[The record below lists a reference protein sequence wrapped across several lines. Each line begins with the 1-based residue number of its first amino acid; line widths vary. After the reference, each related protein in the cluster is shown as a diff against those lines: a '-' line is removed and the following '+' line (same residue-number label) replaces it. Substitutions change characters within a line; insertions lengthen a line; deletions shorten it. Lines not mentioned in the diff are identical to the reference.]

1 MQVNDYLGD
10 SFDKSFVIWFKKKTI
25 NFSDYPDLDNWGD
38 WVSNNGKTWILK
50 NPSKELFSNLASFEE
65 LFLKETNLDSTQVDF
80 NEQPYPKR

>member
-38 WVSNNGKTWILK
+38 
-50 NPSKELFSNLASFEE
+50 
-65 LFLKETNLDSTQVDF
+65 
-80 NEQPYPKR
+80 